1 VFRQQTGR
9 DRKFDR
15 TDQVGGTG
23 KHAALSQ
30 VGPVPRHPSLIAILA
45 SVVVSNDPDRLLWR
59 AGAMRQPSVIRNKP
73 GTPPPAT
80 IPATP
85 TKKPQALLSEGLAAF
100 MGLGR
105 LEPEVAAA
113 AGDE

>member
-1 VFRQQTGR
+1 MFRQQTGR
-9 DRKFDR
+9 DGEFDR

-23 KHAALSQ
+23 KHAALSHL
-30 VGPVPRHPSLIAILA
+30 GPVPRHPFLIAILV
-45 SVVVSNDPDRLLWR
+45 SIVVSNHPDRLLWK
-59 AGAMRQPSVIRNKP
+59 AGAKRQPAVIRNKP

-105 LEPEVAAA
+105 LEPEAAAA